1 MDERFTAGRE
11 FIYREGRLLERRLV
25 ATCFEE
31 ASADGVVAAL
41 RGYRNDDGG
50 FGHGLEP
57 DKRCPASLPIDV
69 EVALQTLA
77 TARTIDG
84 QLAVSA
90 CDFLAGVAAAVDHG
104 GAVPLAF
111 PVIEAYPRA
120 EHWTEWTYEPALNPT
135 AGLVGLLRQ
144 LGVEHAWVDQA
155 AAWCWGQLASG
166 DLPAEAHALKEVLV
180 FLAHERERDRADAMA
195 ATVRGQ
201 LGSASLFRLDPD
213 QAGYGLS
220 PLSVAPAADS
230 RWRVLFSDDVLDAH
244 LDRLLA
250 DQQPDGGW
258 PISWDPPSEAAR
270 LEWRGIA
277 TLDALCTLVSYGRL
291 GPLR

>member
-1 MDERFTAGRE
+1 MDKRFTAGRE
-11 FIYREGRLLERRLV
+11 FIYRQGRLLERRLF
-25 ATCFEE
+25 ATCFEG
-31 ASADGVVAAL
+31 ASADGVIAAL

-77 TARTIDG
+77 TAGTIDS
-84 QLAVSA
+84 QLTVSA
-90 CDFLAGVAAAVDHG
+90 CDFLAAVAADVGRG
-104 GAVPLAF
+104 GAVPAAF

-120 EHWTEWTYEPALNPT
+120 EHWTDWTYEPALNPT

-144 LGVEHAWVDQA
+144 LGVEHAWVDEA

-166 DLPAEAHALKEVLV
+166 DLPADAHALKEVLV

-195 ATVRGQ
+195 DTVRGQ
-201 LGSASLFRLDPD
+201 LESASLFRLDPE

-220 PLSVAPAADS
+220 PLSIAPAADS
-230 RWRVLFSDDVLDAH
+230 PWRVLFSDDVLDAH
-244 LDRLLA
+244 LDRLEA
-250 DQQPDGGW
+250 DQQYDGGW

-270 LEWRGIA
+270 LEWRGIV
-277 TLDALCTLVSYGRL
+277 TLDALRTLVSYGRL
-291 GPLR
+291 SPLR